1 MTLCNLPLS
10 RLTLLEQN
18 VGVEKLPSNLSNSVT
33 HFLLLWMNKHSKEE
47 IVQAE
52 KVELFSI
59 LSSYLPIRG
68 VACILISLPWNCP
81 CPSSDCNDSEFVW
94 YIFWF
99 NLVVSIHKI
108 LYLLH
113 DKLCVSVGSLRIA
126 KKGPLIV
133 RKNCCTGDLSF
144 LLGTILLWTSCSM
157 KL

>member
-1 MTLCNLPLS
+1 MGPGMTLCNLPLS

-68 VACILISLPWNCP
+68 VACILISLP
-81 CPSSDCNDSEFVW
+81 
-94 YIFWF
+94 
-99 NLVVSIHKI
+99 
-108 LYLLH
+108 
-113 DKLCVSVGSLRIA
+113 
-126 KKGPLIV
+126 
-133 RKNCCTGDLSF
+133 
-144 LLGTILLWTSCSM
+144 
-157 KL
+157 